1 MSLVALVTLMI
12 VFFSFQSLFTRLYS
26 AHYAGADAA
35 KATPV
40 FSVCYGVFIAAASF
54 LLGGMSFAPS
64 WQTVLLGVVN
74 AGMLILYNTS
84 IIEAGNRGS
93 YSFLMVASM
102 FGGIL
107 VPMAVGLLFM
117 GETLS
122 GLQIVAVVMMLI
134 SLVLMNVRTIS
145 FKGASRSYYL
155 WCIALFFA
163 NGLYGAINN
172 LQTQVMDGNQRTEML
187 TILYLCS
194 ALAVIVSECARG
206 RGRAL
211 AQGFRMGR
219 RAGLF
224 LLITCLSA
232 TAAANLLLF
241 ILARMDSSILYT
253 IDSGAVLVLSILYS
267 LILFKEKPTW
277 EQIAGMGIAVAS
289 IVLIN
294 IPK

>member
-1 MSLVALVTLMI
+1 MYLVVLVSLMI
-12 VFFSFQSLFTRLYS
+12 LFFSFQSLFTRLYS
-26 AHYAGADAA
+26 ASYAGPDAG
-35 KATPV
+35 KATSV

-54 LLGGMSFAPS
+54 LLGGMTFAPS
-64 WQTVLLGVVN
+64 WQTILLGLLN

-107 VPMAVGLLFM
+107 VPMAIGLLFL

-122 GLQIVAVVMMLI
+122 GLQIVAVVMMLV
-134 SLVLMNVRTIS
+134 SLVLMNVRSIS
-145 FKGASRSYYL
+145 FKGASKSYYL

-163 NGLYGAINN
+163 NGLYGAILN
-172 LQTQVMDGNQRTEML
+172 LQAEVMDGAQRTEML

-194 ALAVIVSECARG
+194 ALAVVITECAKG
-206 RGRAL
+206 QGKQLMDGFKMGKKSAL
-211 AQGFRMGR
+211 FMV
-219 RAGLF
+219 
-224 LLITCLSA
+224 ITCLSA
-232 TAAANLLLF
+232 TAAANLLLY
-241 ILARMDSSILYT
+241 ILTLMSSSVLYT
-253 IDSGAVLVLSILYS
+253 IDSGAVLVVSILYS

-277 EQIAGMGIAVAS
+277 EVVLGMAIAVAS

-294 IPK
+294 IPA